1 MDSVSSNTVGAER
14 QKKERGSQ
22 HRCDDQV
29 MDLRGGRPILSFRGD
44 PWTKAFAQLSLFP
57 VWRNAVDAE

>member
-1 MDSVSSNTVGAER
+1 M
-14 QKKERGSQ
+14 ERGSQ

-44 PWTKAFAQLSLFP
+44 PWTKAFTPLSLFP
-57 VWRNAVDAE
+57 VWHNAVDAE